1 MKRLLLLLRNLLES
15 TENRIGF
22 FLLLASGI
30 LFLISPQKVGL
41 ALRENV
47 GMAINILLLTIVAV
61 IISAAVERFVKAEF
75 VERYF
80 HGNRRRHLLYAT
92 VLGILTPG
100 PIYAIYPIV
109 FSLKRKGV
117 PNHVVVSY
125 ITGQTIIGP
134 ARIPFEVG
142 LLGVKFFIYRV
153 ILSVIIGFLAG
164 FLYNLS
170 SKVLPDRL

>member
-1 MKRLLLLLRNLLES
+1 MKKFLLLLSSRLKS
-15 TENRIGF
+15 TEARVGLFLFAGF
-22 FLLLASGI
+22 CI

-47 GMAINILLLTIVAV
+47 GMAINILLFTIVAV
-61 IISAAVERFVKAEF
+61 IISVAVERFVKAEF
-75 VERYF
+75 VEGYF
-80 HGNRRRHLLYAT
+80 QGNRRRHLLYAT

-117 PNHVVVSY
+117 PNHVVVSF

-142 LLGVKFFIYRV
+142 LLGINFFIYRV
-153 ILSVIIGFLAG
+153 VLSVIIGFLAG

-170 SKVLPDRL
+170 SKVLPDR